1 MEQSRPEL
9 ARTGGLD
16 APETTGGR
24 EAPRTTGGLD
34 APEPTADAPG
44 VDSFVRAVAAN
55 VRTLR
60 MQAGLTLAELAS
72 AAGLGKSTL
81 AQLES
86 GKANPSVETLWAI
99 AAALKVPFARIV
111 EEVRPAL
118 RVVRAADVPPM
129 HSAETPGWAGRL
141 LAASHARGT
150 FDLYTLDLDRGAVR
164 HADPHHP
171 GVVEHL
177 VVVQGRLRAGP
188 DSDPVLLETG
198 DLLTFGA
205 DVPHF
210 YEALETTRCVLL
222 MAYP

>member
-1 MEQSRPEL
+1 MEL
-9 ARTGGLD
+9 ASMMMEYSTEMD
-16 APETTGGR
+16 SVSTEMET
-24 EAPRTTGGLD
+24 
-34 APEPTADAPG
+34 
-44 VDSFVRAVAAN
+44 VDSFVRAVASN
-55 VRTLR
+55 VRALR
-60 MQAGLTLAELAS
+60 LDAGLTLADLAQ

-99 AAALKVPFARIV
+99 AAALQVPFARIV
-111 EEVRPAL
+111 EEARPAL

-141 LAASHARGT
+141 LTASHGRGT
-150 FDLYTLDLDRGAVR
+150 FDLYVLDLDEGAVR

-177 VVVQGRLRAGP
+177 VVVVGRLKAGP
-188 DSDPVLLETG
+188 VNGPVELHAG
-198 DLLTFGA
+198 DLVTFAA
-205 DVPHF
+205 DIPHV
-210 YEALETTRCVLL
+210 YEAIETTHCVLV

>member
-1 MEQSRPEL
+1 MEQRL
-9 ARTGGLD
+9 T
-16 APETTGGR
+16 
-24 EAPRTTGGLD
+24 EAPV
-34 APEPTADAPG
+34 G

-55 VRTLR
+55 VRSLR
-60 MQAGLTLAELAS
+60 MQAGLTLADLAA

-99 AAALKVPFARIV
+99 AAALQVPFARIV

-129 HSAETPGWAGRL
+129 HSAEAPGWAGRL
-141 LAASHARGT
+141 LSASHSRAS
-150 FDLYTLDLDRGAVR
+150 FDLYSLDLEAGAVR

-177 VVVQGRLRAGP
+177 VVVTGSLRAGP
-188 DSDPVLLETG
+188 QDAPVLLGQG

-205 DVPHF
+205 DVPHV
-210 YEALETTRCVLL
+210 YEALETAHCVLL

>member
-1 MEQSRPEL
+1 MMMEVFHLNGHLSSEMEQ
-9 ARTGGLD
+9 T
-16 APETTGGR
+16 
-24 EAPRTTGGLD
+24 
-34 APEPTADAPG
+34 G
-44 VDSFVRAVAAN
+44 VDSFVRAVAGN

-60 MQAGLTLAELAS
+60 MEAGLTLADLAS

-99 AAALKVPFARIV
+99 AAALQVPFARIV
-111 EEVRPAL
+111 DEVRPAL

-141 LAASHARGT
+141 LSASHSRGT
-150 FDLYTLDLDRGAVR
+150 FDLYSLDLEQGAVR
-164 HADPHHP
+164 HADPHHA

-177 VVVQGRLRAGP
+177 VVVSGRLRAGP
-188 DSDPVLLETG
+188 QSGPVLLESG
-198 DLLTFGA
+198 DLVTFGA
-205 DVPHF
+205 DVPHV
-210 YEALETTRCVLL
+210 YEALETSHCVLL